1 MLPFPRHG
9 ERRRRI
15 RQDLA
20 FRKRREI
27 PGVEPPSPAGGTNAM
42 IMRLLDETSRTER
55 ERDGSSSTGLSRGGF
70 RDVASYRG
78 SALEIAR
85 LPGGGSRAPYDTL

>member
-1 MLPFPRHG
+1 MLPFP
-9 ERRRRI
+9 RRRRI

-27 PGVEPPSPAGGTNAM
+27 PGAGPPSPAGRTNAM
-42 IMRLLDETSRTER
+42 IMWLLDGKSRNEL
-55 ERDGSSSTGLSRGGF
+55 EGDGSSSAGLSRGGF

-78 SALEIAR
+78 SALGIAR
-85 LPGGGSRAPYDTL
+85 LPGGGSRAAYDTL